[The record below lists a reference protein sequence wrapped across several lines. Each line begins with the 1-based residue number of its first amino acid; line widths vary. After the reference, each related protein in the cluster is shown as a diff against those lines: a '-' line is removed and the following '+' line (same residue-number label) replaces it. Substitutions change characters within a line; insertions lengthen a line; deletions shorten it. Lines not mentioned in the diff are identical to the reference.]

1 MNARSNGGATVA
13 NHLSPPPI
21 HVLQL
26 SLFFFSLS
34 LFAHLF
40 TSSISTAMVACLCL
54 YSLNSCS
61 QSMCWRTLISVCV
74 VFRSFFLCVVCCID
88 AFLAFVSSS
97 KHFRTW
103 LIPIMTNFTWSN
115 TSHHMFRNKN
125 VVLILISQLLLRWS
139 VGKMND
145 SVVVSNNCNDEF
157 PTTKM

>member
-26 SLFFFSLS
+26 SLFFLSLS
-34 LFAHLF
+34 FCPSLHFFHFDCNGCLFV
-40 TSSISTAMVACLCL
+40 SVQS
-54 YSLNSCS
+54 SCS